1 MTVLAAEAL
10 PTDQPL
16 KRPSANWTLIACVLG
31 AVMMLVT
38 TALAVMP
45 GRVDPYFDRPTQ
57 ALVGYICFAIAALIP
72 VVFSWNKAI
81 NDGQLARR
89 NGAEPKYEHVSG
101 WSALLLLGIVAFIA
115 VLVTWAAH
123 STDANRKIHAEWGT
137 WVVVALSVAFIVVA
151 ASPLVP
157 RFMRRTGIDTKLAP
171 IARIANRPIE
181 WISGGL
187 SSVDGVLV
195 FAVANGAG
203 TSRSNIF
210 VRYLVLLSVIST
222 CAVLGYYW
230 TAPWAFIPIAWGF
243 IVAFSVSRRWSWIEE
258 DRELAMLN
266 PTLSRAYIRVGF
278 AQNLRDE
285 ALVVFLSMFLLVPL
299 ALRQAQLY
307 LSLQDV
313 QLFTIPNASDVN
325 DLAMWVSFYG
335 TELAKAVPF
344 VDWAEVYHVE
354 GDAPIE
360 AQTEYALHA
369 IFLTRVLIDLVF
381 LAALLQAISAGARDA
396 QQRDLFYR
404 KGAIKR
410 LDPFAEPDALKSL
423 VRRNAEGKW
432 ESVGERFDDFPKY
445 DEDRLV
451 ELSASDDERIAR
463 AADLLLKRD
472 DVTADP
478 HHNLSAR
485 AADSDVSVEEI
496 QFLLDAIENA
506 GPKRNAY
513 QLALA
518 RRRLL
523 YRKGFHEV
531 RKRLVKFLTQSERSV
546 ERTELLIE
554 ALIGE
559 QRESYQGGRG
569 VALDALAPDIGI
581 NIRIKNAVQQV
592 KEHDGAK
599 AMREKATKLLEGY
612 KDKA

>member
-1 MTVLAAEAL
+1 MTTIAETL
-10 PTDQPL
+10 PAERTSKPI
-16 KRPSANWTLIACVLG
+16 RVNWTLIACVFGAITMLG
-31 AVMMLVT
+31 TV
-38 TALAVMP
+38 ALASFP
-45 GRVDPYFDRPTQ
+45 ERVDPYLSRQTQ
-57 ALVGYICFAIAALIP
+57 TLISYLAFALAALVP
-72 VVFSWNKAI
+72 VVFSWHKAI
-81 NDGQLARR
+81 NDGQLAPRT
-89 NGAEPKYEHVSG
+89 GAEPKYEHVSG
-101 WSALLLLGIVAFIA
+101 WGALLLLAVVALIA
-115 VLVTWAAH
+115 VIVTWAAN
-123 STDANRKIHAEWGT
+123 STDANRRIHAEWGT
-137 WVVVALSVAFIVVA
+137 WVVVGLSVAFIAVA
-151 ASPLVP
+151 ASPLLP
-157 RFMRRTGIDTKLAP
+157 RLLRRTGLDTNLAP
-171 IARIANRPIE
+171 LARIANKPIE
-181 WISGGL
+181 WIGGGL

-195 FAVANGAG
+195 FAVANGVG

-210 VRYLVLLSVIST
+210 VRYFVLLSVIAT
-222 CAVLGYYW
+222 CATLGYSW
-230 TAPWAFIPIAWGF
+230 DAPWAFIPIAWGF
-243 IVAFSVSRRWSWIEE
+243 IVAFSVSRRWSWIEQ

-307 LSLQDV
+307 LDEQHIK
-313 QLFTIPNASDVN
+313 LFTIPNASDVN
-325 DLAMWVSFYG
+325 DLWMWVSFYG

-360 AQTEYALHA
+360 ARTDYALHA

-410 LDPFAEPDALKSL
+410 LDPFAEPEALRSL
-423 VRRNAEGKW
+423 VRRNSAGEW

-451 ELSASDDERIAR
+451 ELSASSESRIAR

-472 DVTADP
+472 DITADP

-485 AADSDVSVEEI
+485 AAEKEISVAEV
-496 QFLLDAIENA
+496 QSLLDAIENA
-506 GPKRNAY
+506 GPRRNAY

-518 RRRLL
+518 RRRLQ
-523 YRKGFHEV
+523 YRKGFHDV
-531 RKRLVKFLTQSERSV
+531 RKRLVRLLAQSDRSV

-554 ALIGE
+554 AMIGE
-559 QRESYQGGRG
+559 HRESYQGGRS

-581 NIRIKNAVQQV
+581 NMRIKNAVRQV
-592 KEHDGAK
+592 RDHDGAK
-599 AMREKATKLLEGY
+599 ALRDRAAELLSLHP
-612 KDKA
+612 DKA